1 MLRLHRREIG
11 YSKANLCK
19 ERIKLWIL
27 LKRQESLANLFS
39 RKSRISLSKAQADA
53 DADMDLQNLIGDFNM
68 KRMSINNEASKKDKD
83 SDKLALLNSQ
93 MREDYSKIM
102 SNKNMIAYNEA
113 KDAFDMVANRVL
125 AIVQQSAEGAD
136 PETADYS
143 TSSCSGSCST
153 CGGCG

>member
-1 MLRLHRREIG
+1 MDIIEKARELG
-11 YSKANLCK
+11 
-19 ERIKLWIL
+19 KLIQ
-27 LKRQESLANLFS
+27 QEESYIALQ
-39 RKSRISLSKAQADA
+39 KAQADA
-53 DADMDLQNLIGDFNM
+53 DADMELQNLIGDFNM

-93 MREDYSKIM
+93 MREDYSNIM

>member
-1 MLRLHRREIG
+1 MDIIEKARELG
-11 YSKANLCK
+11 
-19 ERIKLWIL
+19 KLIQ
-27 LKRQESLANLFS
+27 QEESYIALQ
-39 RKSRISLSKAQADA
+39 KAQAYA
-53 DADMDLQNLIGDFNM
+53 DADMELQNLIGDFNM

-153 CGGCG
+153 CGGCGW

>member
-1 MLRLHRREIG
+1 MDILEKAREL
-11 YSKANLCK
+11 SKL
-19 ERIKLWIL
+19 IQ
-27 LKRQESLANLFS
+27 QEESYIALQ
-39 RKSRISLSKAQADA
+39 KAQADA

-113 KDAFDMVANRVL
+113 KDAFDVIANRVL

>member
-1 MLRLHRREIG
+1 MDIIEKTRELG
-11 YSKANLCK
+11 
-19 ERIKLWIL
+19 KLIQ
-27 LKRQESLANLFS
+27 QEESYIALQ
-39 RKSRISLSKAQADA
+39 KAQADA
-53 DADMDLQNLIGDFNM
+53 DADMELQNLIGDFNM

>member
-1 MLRLHRREIG
+1 MDIIEKARELG
-11 YSKANLCK
+11 
-19 ERIKLWIL
+19 KLIQ
-27 LKRQESLANLFS
+27 QEESYIALQ
-39 RKSRISLSKAQADA
+39 KAQADA

-83 SDKLALLNSQ
+83 SEKLALLNSQ

-102 SNKNMIAYNEA
+102 SNKNMIAYNET

>member
-1 MLRLHRREIG
+1 MDIIEKARELG
-11 YSKANLCK
+11 
-19 ERIKLWIL
+19 KLIQ
-27 LKRQESLANLFS
+27 QEESYIALQ
-39 RKSRISLSKAQADA
+39 KAQADA

-68 KRMSINNEASKKDKD
+68 KRMSINNEASKKNKD

>member
-1 MLRLHRREIG
+1 MDIIEKARELG
-11 YSKANLCK
+11 
-19 ERIKLWIL
+19 KLIQ
-27 LKRQESLANLFS
+27 QEESYIALQ
-39 RKSRISLSKAQADA
+39 KAQADA
-53 DADMDLQNLIGDFNM
+53 DADMELQNLIGDFNM

-143 TSSCSGSCST
+143 PSSCSGSCST

>member
-1 MLRLHRREIG
+1 MDIIEKARELG
-11 YSKANLCK
+11 
-19 ERIKLWIL
+19 KLIQ
-27 LKRQESLANLFS
+27 QEESYIALQ
-39 RKSRISLSKAQADA
+39 KAQADA

-102 SNKNMIAYNEA
+102 SNKTMIAYNEA
-113 KDAFDMVANRVL
+113 KDAFDVIANRVL

>member
-1 MLRLHRREIG
+1 MDIIEKARELG
-11 YSKANLCK
+11 
-19 ERIKLWIL
+19 KLIQ
-27 LKRQESLANLFS
+27 QEESYIALQ
-39 RKSRISLSKAQADA
+39 KAQADA
-53 DADMDLQNLIGDFNM
+53 DADMELQNLIGDFNM

-102 SNKNMIAYNEA
+102 SNKNMIAYNDA

>member
-1 MLRLHRREIG
+1 MDIIEKARELG
-11 YSKANLCK
+11 
-19 ERIKLWIL
+19 KLIQ
-27 LKRQESLANLFS
+27 QEESYIALQ
-39 RKSRISLSKAQADA
+39 KAQADA

-83 SDKLALLNSQ
+83 SEKLALLNSQ

-102 SNKNMIAYNEA
+102 SNKNMIAYNQA
-113 KDAFDMVANRVL
+113 KDVFDVVANRVL

>member
-27 LKRQESLANLFS
+27 LKRQEKLGKLIQQEESYIALQ
-39 RKSRISLSKAQADA
+39 KAQADA
-53 DADMDLQNLIGDFNM
+53 DADMELQNLIGDFNM

-93 MREDYSKIM
+93 MRRETTQDYVKQEYDCLQRG
-102 SNKNMIAYNEA
+102 KRR
-113 KDAFDMVANRVL
+113 F
-125 AIVQQSAEGAD
+125 
-136 PETADYS
+136 
-143 TSSCSGSCST
+143 
-153 CGGCG
+153 

>member
-1 MLRLHRREIG
+1 MDIIEKARELG
-11 YSKANLCK
+11 
-19 ERIKLWIL
+19 KLIQ
-27 LKRQESLANLFS
+27 QEESYIALQ
-39 RKSRISLSKAQADA
+39 KAQADA

-68 KRMSINNEASKKDKD
+68 KRMSINNEATKKDKD

>member
-1 MLRLHRREIG
+1 MDIIEKARELG
-11 YSKANLCK
+11 
-19 ERIKLWIL
+19 KLIQ
-27 LKRQESLANLFS
+27 QEESYIALQ
-39 RKSRISLSKAQADA
+39 KAQADA
-53 DADMDLQNLIGDFNM
+53 DADMELQNLIGDFNM

-102 SNKNMIAYNEA
+102 SNTNMIAYNEA

-153 CGGCG
+153 CGGCS

>member
-1 MLRLHRREIG
+1 MDIIEKARELGRLIQ
-11 YSKANLCK
+11 
-19 ERIKLWIL
+19 
-27 LKRQESLANLFS
+27 QEETYIALH
-39 RKSRISLSKAQADA
+39 KAQEEA
-53 DADMDLQNLIGDFNM
+53 DADMELQNLIGDFNM

-83 SDKLALLNSQ
+83 SEKLALLNSQ
-93 MREDYSKIM
+93 MRECYSKLM

-113 KDAFDMVANRVL
+113 KDAFDVVANRVL

>member
-1 MLRLHRREIG
+1 MDIIEKARELG
-11 YSKANLCK
+11 
-19 ERIKLWIL
+19 KLIQ
-27 LKRQESLANLFS
+27 QEESYIALQ
-39 RKSRISLSKAQADA
+39 KAQADA

-68 KRMSINNEASKKDKD
+68 KRMSINNEGSKKDKD

>member
-1 MLRLHRREIG
+1 MDIIEKARELG
-11 YSKANLCK
+11 
-19 ERIKLWIL
+19 KLIQ
-27 LKRQESLANLFS
+27 QEESYIALQ
-39 RKSRISLSKAQADA
+39 KAQADA

-143 TSSCSGSCST
+143 TSSCSGSCIT

>member
-1 MLRLHRREIG
+1 MDIIEKARELG
-11 YSKANLCK
+11 
-19 ERIKLWIL
+19 KLIQ
-27 LKRQESLANLFS
+27 QEESYIALQ
-39 RKSRISLSKAQADA
+39 KAQADA
-53 DADMDLQNLIGDFNM
+53 DADMDLQNLIGDFNI

-83 SDKLALLNSQ
+83 SEKLALLNSQ

>member
-1 MLRLHRREIG
+1 MDIIEKARELG
-11 YSKANLCK
+11 
-19 ERIKLWIL
+19 KLIQ
-27 LKRQESLANLFS
+27 QEESYIALQ
-39 RKSRISLSKAQADA
+39 KAQADA
-53 DADMDLQNLIGDFNM
+53 DADMELQNLIGDFNM

-102 SNKNMIAYNEA
+102 SNTNMIAYNEA

>member
-1 MLRLHRREIG
+1 MDIIEKARELG
-11 YSKANLCK
+11 
-19 ERIKLWIL
+19 KLIQ
-27 LKRQESLANLFS
+27 QEESYIALQ
-39 RKSRISLSKAQADA
+39 KAQADA

-93 MREDYSKIM
+93 MREDYSKLM

-113 KDAFDMVANRVL
+113 KDAFDVIANRVL

>member
-1 MLRLHRREIG
+1 MDIIEKARELG
-11 YSKANLCK
+11 
-19 ERIKLWIL
+19 KLIQ
-27 LKRQESLANLFS
+27 QEESYIALQ
-39 RKSRISLSKAQADA
+39 KAQADA
-53 DADMDLQNLIGDFNM
+53 DADMELQNLIGDFNM

-102 SNKNMIAYNEA
+102 SNKNMIAYNDA
-113 KDAFDMVANRVL
+113 KDAFDVIANRVL